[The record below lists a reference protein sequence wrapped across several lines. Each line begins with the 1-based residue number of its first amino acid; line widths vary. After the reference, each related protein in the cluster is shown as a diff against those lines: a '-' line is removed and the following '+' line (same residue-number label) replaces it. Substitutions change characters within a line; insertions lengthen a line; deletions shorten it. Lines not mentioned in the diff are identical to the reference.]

1 MRLCRL
7 SLASFALARLEA
19 VCFEGVP
26 VICGRSGVGEIE
38 EDPGVVDD
46 GRFRG
51 PVWDGVSLEAVPRE
65 NEDGAGRGVLVEEGM
80 GVF

>member
-1 MRLCRL
+1 
-7 SLASFALARLEA
+7 
-19 VCFEGVP
+19 VP
-26 VICGRSGVGEIE
+26 VIWGRRGVGDTE

-51 PVWDGVSLEAVPRE
+51 PVCEGVSFEAVPRE
-65 NEDGAGRGVLVEEGM
+65 NEDGAGRGVLVVEGR